1 MLEIG
6 SAGCRLKTYP
16 CRSKKM
22 RTAVGLIGALVLIV
36 LSVIQMSTADSQK
49 QYHGSFAMIIIS
61 LIVALGVAF

>member
-1 MLEIG
+1 VQEQ
-6 SAGCRLKTYP
+6 
-16 CRSKKM
+16 KM